1 MNKNIDLDPTIGNEK
16 IMDIETEQPKEAK
29 TKKTS
34 KFILASTFLSFILA
48 PQLVFAAGGNPI
60 LNGLNWLRDLLN
72 STLATSVA
80 IVAITVLGYMAF
92 AGRLAGDLVIR
103 FIVGIILVFGGA
115 RIVALI
121 SGSL

>member
-1 MNKNIDLDPTIGNEK
+1 MKKN
-16 IMDIETEQPKEAK
+16 
-29 TKKTS
+29 TS
-34 KFILASTFLSFILA
+34 KTNKPNIFLLTSLFALALMPEVA
-48 PQLVFAAGGNPI
+48 FAASNPI

-92 AGRLAGDLVIR
+92 AGRLAGDIVLR

-121 SGSL
+121 TGSL